1 MISFFGLTKRNML
14 VYLKDRQAVIF
25 SMITPI
31 IVFGLYILFLRGN
44 YINSLENSL
53 YQAEGLIKQEDIE
66 MFANLILLS
75 GVIGSS
81 VITVTYSSLT
91 RIVADKERKID
102 YDISATPVRRVKIIC
117 SYLLAAFINSF
128 IMTSILLSAGLL
140 IISFLGDTYLSF
152 IDILALYGITA
163 LGALSATT
171 FFMIFMLLFKST
183 SSAGAFQGLL
193 AAAVGFV
200 IGAYLPI
207 SEFNPVVQTIA
218 NLFPGSHVTALYRHV
233 LLDGVLDSMNI
244 SMNGIDNGILVSNLK
259 DVFST
264 HLYLFENKIDTI
276 GMILY
281 TSICAVASVLIIT
294 ALYNKLYKRR

>member
-66 MFANLILLS
+66 MFTNLILLS

-102 YDISATPVRRVKIIC
+102 YDISATPIRRVKIIC

-140 IISFLGDTYLSF
+140 IISLLGDTYLSF

-163 LGALSATT
+163 LGALSSTT

-276 GMILY
+276 GMVLY

>member
-1 MISFFGLTKRNML
+1 
-14 VYLKDRQAVIF
+14 
-25 SMITPI
+25 
-31 IVFGLYILFLRGN
+31 
-44 YINSLENSL
+44 
-53 YQAEGLIKQEDIE
+53 
-66 MFANLILLS
+66 
-75 GVIGSS
+75 
-81 VITVTYSSLT
+81 
-91 RIVADKERKID
+91 
-102 YDISATPVRRVKIIC
+102 
-117 SYLLAAFINSF
+117 
-128 IMTSILLSAGLL
+128 
-140 IISFLGDTYLSF
+140 
-152 IDILALYGITA
+152 
-163 LGALSATT
+163 
-171 FFMIFMLLFKST
+171 MLLFKST

-276 GMILY
+276 GMVLY
-281 TSICAVASVLIIT
+281 TFICAVASVLIIT

>member
-140 IISFLGDTYLSF
+140 IISLLGDTYLSF
-152 IDILALYGITA
+152 IDVLALYGITA

-207 SEFNPVVQTIA
+207 SEFNPAVQTIA

-233 LLDGVLDSMNI
+233 LLDGVLDSMNL

-276 GMILY
+276 GMVLY
-281 TSICAVASVLIIT
+281 TSICALASVLIIS

>member
-276 GMILY
+276 GMVLY
-281 TSICAVASVLIIT
+281 TFICAVASVLIIT

>member
-53 YQAEGLIKQEDIE
+53 YQVEGLIKQEDIE

-140 IISFLGDTYLSF
+140 IISLLGDTYLSF
-152 IDILALYGITA
+152 IDVLALYGITA

-276 GMILY
+276 GMVLY

>member
-128 IMTSILLSAGLL
+128 IMTSVLLSAGLL
-140 IISFLGDTYLSF
+140 IISLLGDTYLSF
-152 IDILALYGITA
+152 IDVLALYGITA
-163 LGALSATT
+163 LGSLSATT

-276 GMILY
+276 GMVLY
-281 TSICAVASVLIIT
+281 TSICAVASVLIIS

>member
-53 YQAEGLIKQEDIE
+53 YQAEELIKQEDIE

-218 NLFPGSHVTALYRHV
+218 NLFPGSHVTALYRYV

>member
-140 IISFLGDTYLSF
+140 IISLLGDTYLSF
-152 IDILALYGITA
+152 IDVLALYGITA

-218 NLFPGSHVTALYRHV
+218 NLFPGSHVTALYRYV

-276 GMILY
+276 GMVLY